1 MMSSGN
7 MTRSGAQMGIDF
19 KEWPLERRYE
29 VAAMWGFL
37 PWSNLMWKLNQNIGF
52 SDVEKS
58 VREMGTHL
66 ANKSVL
72 PTLKEFNVKGN
83 HCITAAS
90 FFWLADQLAF
100 GGIGF
105 IIKELTPRRVV
116 AIQAPYGV
124 CFCYQKEFNADPLE
138 VPELPKL
145 CMAYTDY
152 ERTACRLVNPQ
163 IKYTINKLVSRGDGC
178 CEVMF
183 ELPPDAPIDDHEWN
197 PGKRTGLQQGIYWEE
212 WPIERR
218 YKAACRWSSLWYAC
232 VTWRL
237 LENVGLEKIKK
248 SVIEGQQELAR
259 YRYRTMFKD
268 LGIPDRDIGA
278 ATTYFMLSEQ
288 IGSNTL
294 IELESLTPK
303 RAVYRKLQPKHGG
316 CWLHDPAYTIHPSK
330 MPDARGFCEA
340 YTAYE
345 AEMCRLIN
353 PHIRF
358 KLGKSISKGDPYCEY
373 ILELVD

>member
-1 MMSSGN
+1 MAEIVH
-7 MTRSGAQMGIDF
+7 TRTGTQMGIDY

-29 VAAMWGFL
+29 KAAMWGFL
-37 PWSNLMWKLNQNIGF
+37 PWSDLFWKLHTNLGAAA
-52 SDVEKS
+52 VEKS
-58 VREMGTHL
+58 AREMGVHL
-66 ANKSVL
+66 ANKAVL
-72 PTLKEFNVKGN
+72 PTLKEFGVKGN

-105 IIKELTPRRVV
+105 IIKELTPRRVL
-116 AIQAPYGV
+116 AQQAPFGV
-124 CFCYQKEFNADPLE
+124 CFCYQKEFNCSPLE

-152 ERTACRLVNPQ
+152 ERTACRLINPK
-163 IKYTINKLVSRGDGC
+163 IKYTIHKLVSRGDDC
-178 CEVMF
+178 CEVSF
-183 ELPPDAPIDDHEWN
+183 ELPPDAEIDDHEWN
-197 PGKRTGLQQGIYWEE
+197 PGKRTGIQQGIYWEE

-237 LENVGLEKIKK
+237 LENLGIDAIRQ
-248 SVIEGQQELAR
+248 SVIEGQKEVAR
-259 YRYRTMFKD
+259 HRYETMFRE
-268 LGIPDRDIGA
+268 LGIPTRDVGA
-278 ATTYFMLSEQ
+278 ALSYFMLSEQ
-288 IGSNTL
+288 IGANTL
-294 IELESLTPK
+294 IELESLTPR

-316 CWLHDPAYTIHPSK
+316 CALHDPAYTIHPAK
-330 MPDARGFCEA
+330 LPHGRQFCEA

-358 KLGKSISKGDPYCEY
+358 TLGKSISRGDPYCEY